1 MAGKGGARPGSGRK
15 PRSSER
21 ALMTLLDSRVPMQKR
36 EEILDK
42 LVADCT
48 SVVFQERHESRKFL
62 FAYMYGKPTEHI
74 QHEIL
79 DPQKVADETLDD
91 LREKFPKLSDEQLQ
105 AIIASTFGEE
115 VTEHGQIG

>member
-1 MAGKGGARPGSGRK
+1 
-15 PRSSER
+15 
-21 ALMTLLDSRVPMQKR
+21 MTLLDSRVPMQKR